1 MNVKEII
8 ISSNKIVLDTGVLIE
23 YFKADQN
30 KIKHILRE
38 TLFNENSNTKIY
50 MNYIIKSEIYYILC
64 RALGKQKAIELLDEI
79 ESFFLFEESK
89 KIYELAGQIK
99 CKFPISLADCYSI
112 ATGLVQDCP
121 IFFMKEEELSEN
133 MVRRINHEFK
143 AKIYIID
150 KNKLES

>member
-1 MNVKEII
+1 MNIKEII

-64 RALGKQKAIELLDEI
+64 RALGK
-79 ESFFLFEESK
+79 
-89 KIYELAGQIK
+89 
-99 CKFPISLADCYSI
+99 
-112 ATGLVQDCP
+112 
-121 IFFMKEEELSEN
+121 
-133 MVRRINHEFK
+133 
-143 AKIYIID
+143 
-150 KNKLES
+150 